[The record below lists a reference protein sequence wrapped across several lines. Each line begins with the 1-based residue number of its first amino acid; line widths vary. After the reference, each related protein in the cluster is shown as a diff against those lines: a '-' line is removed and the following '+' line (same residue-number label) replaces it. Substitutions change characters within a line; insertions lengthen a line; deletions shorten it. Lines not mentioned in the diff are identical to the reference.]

1 MNFTRAAKIT
11 FVAYFLVIL
20 AGGVV
25 RMSGSGMGCPDWPKC
40 FDRYVP
46 PVSEDELPA
55 DYKDIYRNKR
65 AKKLQRFIQF
75 LQSVGLEEEAQ
86 ELSKNPQ
93 VLYEQDFNPFNTWTE
108 YINRLMGAFSG
119 LATLWMLI
127 LSFRKWKERKSLVV
141 LSFFQLVVLIFQAW
155 WGSMVV
161 ASNITP
167 WVLTVHM
174 ILALVLVS
182 VQLIIIHLS
191 ENTRLITDRKKI
203 VWVSLGLVF
212 MLVQILSGTQ
222 IRQQIDELAKAFPR
236 EDWIQYLGVVFKF
249 HRSFANLILLTA
261 LIIIWRSYKNR
272 GKLQR
277 KEVLLV
283 TLVFTP
289 SLSTSSVL

>member
-1 MNFTRAAKIT
+1 
-11 FVAYFLVIL
+11 
-20 AGGVV
+20 
-25 RMSGSGMGCPDWPKC
+25 
-40 FDRYVP
+40 
-46 PVSEDELPA
+46 
-55 DYKDIYRNKR
+55 
-65 AKKLQRFIQF
+65 
-75 LQSVGLEEEAQ
+75 
-86 ELSKNPQ
+86 
-93 VLYEQDFNPFNTWTE
+93 
-108 YINRLMGAFSG
+108 
-119 LATLWMLI
+119 
-127 LSFRKWKERKSLVV
+127 
-141 LSFFQLVVLIFQAW
+141 
-155 WGSMVV
+155 
-161 ASNITP
+161 
-167 WVLTVHM
+167 M

-283 TLVFTP
+283 TLVLMEIGAGIALSHFGMPPVFQPVHLLIGIAIFTAFLNIIFEP
-289 SLSTSSVL
+289 NHDAKS